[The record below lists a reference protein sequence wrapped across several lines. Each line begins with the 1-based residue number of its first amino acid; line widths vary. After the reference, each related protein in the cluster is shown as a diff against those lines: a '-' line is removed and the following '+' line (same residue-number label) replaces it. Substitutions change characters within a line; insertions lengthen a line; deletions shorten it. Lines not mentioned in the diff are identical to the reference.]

1 MLTLVSQE
9 ESGSGEKSWKPK
21 KWNYLTRST
30 FDVATSLVPR
40 LSLRVN
46 EKSNDGKLGGA
57 WERGYVATIT
67 PQFVKCQFLI
77 RGFP

>member
-1 MLTLVSQE
+1 MEAKEMELPDQVNMWT
-9 ESGSGEKSWKPK
+9 
-21 KWNYLTRST
+21 
-30 FDVATSLVPR
+30 TSLVPR
-40 LSLRVN
+40 LSLHVN

-67 PQFVKCQFLI
+67 SQFVKCQFLI